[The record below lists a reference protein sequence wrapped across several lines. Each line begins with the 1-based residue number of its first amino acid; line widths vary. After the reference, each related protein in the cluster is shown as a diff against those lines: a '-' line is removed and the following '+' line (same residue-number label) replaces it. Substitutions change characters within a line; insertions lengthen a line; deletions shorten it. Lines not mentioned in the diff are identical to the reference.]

1 MFFIALVSAGDAA
14 ARGPAPGLRTVGGIT
29 ILERQVRQA
38 LRAGAAEVL
47 VLVGENDA
55 PATLPGSDPRVRCFG
70 APADLGARLA
80 DRTLPVLLLAP
91 GVIIDDRLVETMARH
106 TEPVLLLV
114 FDREPPA
121 GAERLDSRD
130 HWAGIA
136 RLPART
142 VVRTAAGLGEWELA
156 STLVRVAVEAGVGR
170 LRVSDL
176 DIYAP
181 DRRRSL
187 PFIWARPVDD
197 AGGAA
202 ATDLLIASAQKGC
215 LDWPARFLHPPIEN
229 ALVRLLLPTRVTPNQ
244 VTLAAMLPGL
254 GAIAA
259 FAMGQLWT
267 GVILMLLV
275 GPLDGVDG
283 KLARVRAEH
292 SRWGDLEHVA
302 DKVIEY
308 GAYLA
313 LGWWFATS
321 GHGVGAWLAA
331 GGILLF
337 SLHEAVQGEFFR
349 RFTGRQLDDWG
360 PFERRFR
367 LIAGRRNVYFWS
379 VLPFFA
385 LNLWFE
391 GYLMILGYA
400 AVTFSVAEWRFLRA
414 IREYAQRVDPRVGAN
429 FTDTAYD
436 FLPRAGAGGR

>member
-1 MFFIALVSAGDAA
+1 V
-14 ARGPAPGLRTVGGIT
+14 V
-29 ILERQVRQA
+29 
-38 LRAGAAEVL
+38 
-47 VLVGENDA
+47 
-55 PATLPGSDPRVRCFG
+55 
-70 APADLGARLA
+70 
-80 DRTLPVLLLAP
+80 
-91 GVIIDDRLVETMARH
+91 IDDRLVETMARH
-106 TEPVLLLV
+106 TEPALLLV
-114 FDREPPA
+114 FDRDPPA

-136 RLPART
+136 RIPART
-142 VVRTAAGLGEWELA
+142 VARTAAGLGEWDLA

-170 LRVSDL
+170 LGVSDL
-176 DIYAP
+176 DTYAAE
-181 DRRRSL
+181 RRRSL
-187 PFIWARPVDD
+187 PFLWARPVDD
-197 AGGAA
+197 AGCAA
-202 ATDLLIASAQKGC
+202 ATGLLIASAQKGC
-215 LDWPARFLHPPIEN
+215 LDWPARLLHPPVEN
-229 ALVRLLLPTRVTPNQ
+229 AAVRLLLRTRVTPNQ
-244 VTLAAMLPGL
+244 VTLATVMLGL

-259 FAMGQLWT
+259 FATGWLWT

-283 KLARVRAEH
+283 KLARVRAEY

-302 DKVIEY
+302 DKLAEY

-313 LGWWFATS
+313 LGWWFAGA
-321 GHGVGAWLAA
+321 GHGLGAWLAA
-331 GGILLF
+331 GGIILF
-337 SLHEAVQGEFFR
+337 SLYEAVQGEFFR

-436 FLPRAGAGGR
+436 FLPKAGAGGR